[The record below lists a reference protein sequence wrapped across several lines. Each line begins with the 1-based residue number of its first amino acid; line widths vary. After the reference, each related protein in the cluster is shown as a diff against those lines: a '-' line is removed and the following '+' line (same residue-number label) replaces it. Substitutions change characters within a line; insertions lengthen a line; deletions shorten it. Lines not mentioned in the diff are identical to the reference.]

1 MLIASTDPLAFNLL
15 PFVTTIVVFSVVAI
29 ALGIFVWPKIL
40 KGLDDRNAKIL
51 HEIESA
57 EAARAVAAAKQKEF
71 EQKLAEALE
80 QAAQMIREAKSEAVR
95 MGDEIRAKSEADLA
109 ERARRAGEEIENARR
124 AAIAELESHAATLA
138 VSIAGRI
145 LKREINPADQKRM
158 IEESMTGMSTMST
171 MSGSGPSKR
180 N

>member
-1 MLIASTDPLAFNLL
+1 MSLISGWTKLK
-15 PFVTTIVVFSVVAI
+15 SQ
-29 ALGIFVWPKIL
+29 PKL
-40 KGLDDRNAKIL
+40 SKP
-51 HEIESA
+51 
-57 EAARAVAAAKQKEF
+57 
-71 EQKLAEALE
+71 
-80 QAAQMIREAKSEAVR
+80 
-95 MGDEIRAKSEADLA
+95 DLA

-158 IEESMTGMSTMST
+158 IEESMAGMST
-171 MSGSGPSKR
+171 MSGSSKR

>member
-109 ERARRAGEEIENARR
+109 WASGPRPPWGRQPPTGTAL
-124 AAIAELESHAATLA
+124 AAI
-138 VSIAGRI
+138 
-145 LKREINPADQKRM
+145 P
-158 IEESMTGMSTMST
+158 STYSARSSSRT
-171 MSGSGPSKR
+171 HWDCFTQRLLHCWDSR
-180 N
+180 

>member
-1 MLIASTDPLAFNLL
+1 MLIASSDPLAFNLL

-29 ALGIFVWPKIL
+29 ALGKFVWPKML
-40 KGLDDRNAKIL
+40 MGLDDRNAKIL

-57 EAARAVAAAKQKEF
+57 EAARAAAAAKQKEF

-171 MSGSGPSKR
+171 MSGSGKR

>member
-1 MLIASTDPLAFNLL
+1 
-15 PFVTTIVVFSVVAI
+15 
-29 ALGIFVWPKIL
+29 
-40 KGLDDRNAKIL
+40 
-51 HEIESA
+51 
-57 EAARAVAAAKQKEF
+57 
-71 EQKLAEALE
+71 
-80 QAAQMIREAKSEAVR
+80 MIREAKSEAVR

-145 LKREINPADQKRM
+145 LKREINPTDQKRM
-158 IEESMTGMSTMST
+158 VEESLAGMTDMTSQ
-171 MSGSGPSKR
+171 SGKR

>member
-15 PFVTTIVVFSVVAI
+15 PFITTIVVFAVVAI
-29 ALGIFVWPKIL
+29 ALGMFVWPKIL

-57 EAARAVAAAKQKEF
+57 EAARAAAASKQKEF

-80 QAAQMIREAKSEAVR
+80 QSAQMIREAESDAVR

-124 AAIAELESHAATLA
+124 TAIAELESHAATLA

-145 LKREINPADQKRM
+145 LKREINPGDQKRM
-158 IEESMTGMSTMST
+158 VEESLAGMSDKSA
-171 MSGSGPSKR
+171 KR